1 MSDDVTLTSDD
12 LSLPGERPPPAPVP
26 ALVIAWSL
34 EEPHRVG
41 EAAHFPPRRAPRVL
55 GRGGD
60 APDRVSFARQR
71 PGLNTPTGPLLAR
84 RISRS
89 QLHVHAT
96 GKKGL
101 TVSNT
106 GRCALLH
113 NGQPTAREEAFA
125 VSPGDTLE
133 LENQLL
139 LICLMRAPLLPEPP
153 GEATPSPSV
162 FGGPDPLGLV
172 GESPAAW
179 ALRERLAFV
188 AGRQAHALVL
198 GPSGAGKE
206 LLARALHGLSPRGG
220 GAWVSRSAATFP
232 ETLIDAELFGNAKNF
247 PNPGMPERPGL
258 MGQASG
264 GTLFL
269 DEIGELPEALQARLL
284 RVMDAGEYQ
293 RLGEARTRRAD
304 LRLVAA
310 TNRPPES
317 LKHDLLAR
325 LKLRLTAPGLNER
338 REDIPLLAAH
348 LLRRIAS
355 DDPDV
360 AARFFPDGDPTAWPR
375 LAPALVRAL
384 LRHHYTTHVRE
395 LEGLLWTAMGG
406 SRGDW
411 IALVDE
417 LVEVSQESVDPM
429 ALAPETIQAALDRNE
444 GSQTATYREL
454 GLNSRHQLARLIKK
468 YGLTVQREAD
478 L

>member
-1 MSDDVTLTSDD
+1 MSDDVTLTSND
-12 LSLPGERPPPAPVP
+12 LSLPGERPPPRPVP
-26 ALVIAWSL
+26 ALVIVWSL

-41 EAAHFPPRRAPRVL
+41 EVAHFPARRAPKVL

-60 APDRVSFARQR
+60 APERVSFTRQR
-71 PGLNTPTGPLLAR
+71 PGLNTTTGPLMAR
-84 RISRS
+84 RISRN
-89 QLHVHAT
+89 QLTIHAT
-96 GKKGL
+96 GAKGL
-101 TVSNT
+101 AVANT
-106 GRCALLH
+106 GRCELLH
-113 NGQPTAREEAFA
+113 NGLSAHRETAVQVA
-125 VSPGDTLE
+125 PGDTLE

-139 LICLMRAPLLPEPP
+139 LICLTRPTVLPDAA
-153 GEATPSPSV
+153 GEAASAPAR

-179 ALRERLAFV
+179 ALRERVGFV

-206 LLARALHGLSPRGG
+206 LLARALHALSPRGG
-220 GAWVSRSAATFP
+220 GPWVSRSAATFP
-232 ETLIDAELFGNAKNF
+232 EGLIDAELFGNAKNF
-247 PNPGMPERPGL
+247 PNPGMAERPGL
-258 MGQASG
+258 VGQASG

-269 DEIGELPEALQARLL
+269 DELGELPEALQARLL

-293 RLGEARTRRAD
+293 RLGESRTRRAD

-310 TNRPPES
+310 TNRSPES

-325 LKLRLTAPGLNER
+325 LKLRITAPGLNER

-355 DDPDV
+355 DDAEV
-360 AARFFPDGDPTAWPR
+360 ASRFFPGGDPTSWPR

-384 LRHHYTTHVRE
+384 ISHQYTAHVRE

-406 SRGDW
+406 SRGEW
-411 IALVDE
+411 ITLVEE
-417 LVEVSQESVDPM
+417 LVEVTRGASADP
-429 ALAPETIQAALDRNE
+429 AELTPEAIQAALDRNE
-444 GSQTATYREL
+444 GRQADTYREL

-468 YGLTVQREAD
+468 YGLTVSRES
-478 L
+478 